1 MADVGCG
8 RRGLLRLPLLLLALL
23 AGCAVPE
30 GPTGC
35 VMRQVADLPVLND
48 RGVPIVRAA
57 INDVP
62 VAFIVDTGARA
73 SAIGQREAERLQ
85 LPVSLDNHYLVTGIG
100 GSTFAGDVQV
110 RRLSLGNTVARD
122 ISFMAVGRFGG
133 SVDGLPVVGLF
144 GADFLV
150 NYNVEFDLPSH
161 RLALYTEQHC
171 GDHIRPWAGSFF
183 EQPFRLTNETEIRF
197 DITVNGR
204 PIDAQLDSGA
214 GATVLDSDDGVAAGA
229 TTATTASD
237 RRTVSRGVDGTPVVG
252 HLHRFD
258 SIAIGPEHFGPAVL
272 NVADTGGH
280 TLLGADFL
288 RHHRVWVSYP
298 HEMIYAVAVR
308 RLPVAGM
315 VPDMATPKPG
325 LSSPEP
331 VAAAPAGAPVPGR

>member
-1 MADVGCG
+1 MADDGRGCQ
-8 RRGLLRLPLLLLALL
+8 GLSLVRLLLLASL
-23 AGCAVPE
+23 AGCAAPD

-73 SAIGQREAERLQ
+73 SAIGQREADGLQ

-133 SVDGLPVVGLF
+133 TVDGLPVVGLF

-171 GDHIRPWAGSFF
+171 GDHFRPWAGPFF

-197 DITVNGR
+197 DIIVNGR
-204 PIDAQLDSGA
+204 PINAQLDSGA
-214 GATVLDSDDGVAAGA
+214 GATVLDSDDGAAAGA
-229 TTATTASD
+229 TTATTVSD
-237 RRTVSRGVDGTPVVG
+237 RRTVSHGVDGAPVVG

-258 SIAIGPEHFGPAVL
+258 SIAIGPEHFGPAFL

-298 HEMIYAVAVR
+298 HEMIYAAVVR
-308 RLPVAGM
+308 SRPVARTP
-315 VPDMATPKPG
+315 PDTAAPKPG
-325 LSSPEP
+325 LSPPEP
-331 VAAAPAGAPVPGR
+331 VATAPAGAPVPSR